1 MLPIVYAE
9 YKKHIVLRSDLWLI
23 RLLAMTATTWV
34 IAYVLSSYTLY
45 SNSQA
50 IFLSGYTLQIIA
62 FILGLICF
70 FRWLHLV
77 MGGSCFRN
85 FQMKISQLSMPEF
98 SSFVFITAMILYF
111 VSLQAWNNCQQDF
124 RWKKRRESTLVFYVV
139 AALFFNFAILGARN
153 VLDIIS
159 LLFEVFSVLLL
170 LSSRSWSH
178 HPYVGRDEYETA
190 ELEANFRPP
199 CVA

>member
-9 YKKHIVLRSDLWLI
+9 YQKHIVLRSDLWLI

-45 SNSQA
+45 SNSPA
-50 IFLSGYTLQIIA
+50 IFFSGYILQIIA
-62 FILGLICF
+62 FILGLSCF

-77 MGGSCFRN
+77 MGGSCFRS

-111 VSLQAWNNCQQDF
+111 ASVQVWNNGQQDF
-124 RWKKRRESTLVFYVV
+124 HWKKRRESTLVFYVV
-139 AALFFNFAILGARN
+139 AALFFNLAILGACN
-153 VLDIIS
+153 VLDYIS
-159 LLFEVFSVLLL
+159 LLFEV
-170 LSSRSWSH
+170 
-178 HPYVGRDEYETA
+178 
-190 ELEANFRPP
+190 
-199 CVA
+199 